1 MWLDAFPEDFRDPP
15 NYPLLNQLLAFCEE
29 HAKDSELHFKVKH
42 RYDRLLKNPELSR
55 PINHN
60 QLLVDRVLLMLLSPP
75 VQMTN
80 RLASNES

>member
-55 PINHN
+55 PIN
-60 QLLVDRVLLMLLSPP
+60 QLLVDRAFFMLLSPP

-80 RLASNES
+80 CLASNES